1 MSPPADR
8 NAATWDLQ
16 GGPSVGSAP
25 GSCRENFHIT
35 PAAPN
40 DVPIENHRAL
50 FDSAPDGILVVETDG
65 RICAANPE
73 AERMFGYEA
82 DTLLDMSVD
91 TLVPEGARERH
102 GGHREVYQEH
112 PTPRPMGIGMELQAC
127 RADGSTFPVEISL
140 SQGRVDGRDC
150 TIVVVRDVT
159 LRRRLR
165 DFGAGAL
172 RAAEDVRA
180 RIARDLH
187 DDTAQRIAAHL
198 VRLRLLERATTEGER
213 REHIEALREGLQ
225 GTSDS
230 IRRIARGLRPP
241 ELADA
246 GLLAALRAH
255 ARRLHES
262 HGLAVSVEGASPDR
276 ALTPDG
282 LLVTYRIVQEALT
295 NVARHAGT
303 DQARVEVRLVNG
315 VIEIDISDE
324 GGGFRPHPVAP
335 DGRGLGLIGM
345 QERASMLGG
354 QLRVDSRLGEGT
366 RVCLRV
372 PVQLDREVER
382 V

>member
-1 MSPPADR
+1 
-8 NAATWDLQ
+8 
-16 GGPSVGSAP
+16 
-25 GSCRENFHIT
+25 
-35 PAAPN
+35 
-40 DVPIENHRAL
+40 
-50 FDSAPDGILVVETDG
+50 
-65 RICAANPE
+65 
-73 AERMFGYEA
+73 
-82 DTLLDMSVD
+82 
-91 TLVPEGARERH
+91 
-102 GGHREVYQEH
+102 
-112 PTPRPMGIGMELQAC
+112 
-127 RADGSTFPVEISL
+127 
-140 SQGRVDGRDC
+140 
-150 TIVVVRDVT
+150 
-159 LRRRLR
+159 
-165 DFGAGAL
+165 
-172 RAAEDVRA
+172 
-180 RIARDLH
+180 
-187 DDTAQRIAAHL
+187 
-198 VRLRLLERATTEGER
+198 
-213 REHIEALREGLQ
+213 LREGLH
-225 GTSDS
+225 GTSES

-262 HGLAVSVEGASPDR
+262 HGLTVSIEGESPDR

-303 DQARVEVRLVNG
+303 DRARVQVRVVRG
-315 VIEIDISDE
+315 VIEVDVSDE

-372 PVQLDREVER
+372 PVQLDREVEH

>member
-1 MSPPADR
+1 
-8 NAATWDLQ
+8 
-16 GGPSVGSAP
+16 
-25 GSCRENFHIT
+25 
-35 PAAPN
+35 
-40 DVPIENHRAL
+40 VPIENHRAL

-65 RICAANPE
+65 RILAANPE
-73 AERMFGYEA
+73 AERMFGFDPGALIDLPVE
-82 DTLLDMSVD
+82 S
-91 TLVPEGARERH
+91 LVPEGARERH
-102 GGHREVYQEH
+102 SGHREAYQAD
-112 PTPRPMGIGMELQAC
+112 PVPRPMGIGMELEA
-127 RADGSTFPVEISL
+127 RRGDGSTFPVEISL
-140 SQGRVDGRDC
+140 SRGRMDGRDC

-198 VRLRLLERATTEGER
+198 VRLRLLEMASTEEDR
-213 REHIEALREGLQ
+213 KEHIQALREGLQ

-241 ELADA
+241 ELSDA
-246 GLLAALRAH
+246 GLLPALQAH
-255 ARRLHES
+255 ARRLQES
-262 HGLAVSVEGASPDR
+262 HGLRVSIQGESPDR
-276 ALTPDG
+276 VLTPDG

-303 DQARVEVRLVNG
+303 DRARVELRVVNR
-315 VIEIDISDE
+315 VIEIDVSDE
-324 GGGFRPHPVAP
+324 GQGFRPHPVAA

-354 QLRVDSRLGEGT
+354 HLRVESRPGEGT

-372 PVQLDREVER
+372 PAQLDREVER